1 MAAVMMNTTQGESLR
16 IRSILLQYILCRMI
30 SLSSLDYHHRLKGII
45 CISYADSPLTCLS
58 LSLCL
63 SVFSGSL
70 FIYFPFFSL
79 LLLLLLLFYPL
90 QPLSVTDP
98 KNISSVKCTFP
109 RYVPVTLAAN
119 DRRRFGFVATPL
131 PLPLLS
137 LSLFSSSLPSSSSL
151 VFIDSVLFTSCAK
164 KADYKKKLDH
174 GFQLESSE

>member
-1 MAAVMMNTTQGESLR
+1 MMNTTQGESLR
-16 IRSILLQYILCRMI
+16 IRSILLQYILCRIHPISLI

-79 LLLLLLLFYPL
+79 LLLLLLLFYPP

-137 LSLFSSSLPSSSSL
+137 LSLSLLFISPVFVFSC
-151 VFIDSVLFTSCAK
+151 F
-164 KADYKKKLDH
+164 H
-174 GFQLESSE
+174 